1 MEARAAAPGPLRVRA
16 VELIHVRLALARP
29 FRTARSTTVDKDA
42 LLVRVVTDDA
52 EGWGEC
58 AAEVTPAYAGETL
71 AGARLVIRDHLAPRL
86 FAGASLADVR
96 GNPFARAAIEVAVL
110 DAFLRGRG
118 QSLAQWAGGT
128 RTHVE
133 AGVAIGMADDLSQLR
148 ELAAGYVAE
157 GYRRLKLKI
166 EPGADLDVVAAVR
179 DEVGPDV
186 ALAVDANG
194 SYGMDD
200 VGALRA
206 LDDFGLQCIEQPLAP
221 DALRDHATVA
231 GTLRTRIALDETITS
246 ARVAADALALGAC
259 AVVNVKPGRV
269 GGWQEAVAVHDVA
282 VAVGAPAIIGGMLS
296 TGVGRAV
303 EVALASLPG
312 FTEAGD
318 CSASDRYFAD
328 DITEPFVLDAGMLA
342 VPDGPGIGVTPR
354 PDRLRR
360 VTVARETLTA
370 Q

>member
-1 MEARAAAPGPLRVRA
+1 LP
-16 VELIHVRLALARP
+16 LARP
-29 FRTARSTTVDKDA
+29 FRTARSTTLDKDA
-42 LLVRVVTDDA
+42 LLVHVVTDDA

-58 AAEVTPAYAGETL
+58 AAEVTPTYAGETL
-71 AGARLVIRDHLAPRL
+71 AGARLMIRDHLAPRL

-96 GNPFARAAIEVAVL
+96 GNAFARAAVEGAAL
-110 DAFLRGRG
+110 DAYLRARG
-118 QSLAQWAGGT
+118 QSLRDWAGGT
-128 RTHVE
+128 RTRIE
-133 AGVAIGMADDLSQLR
+133 AGVAIGMADDLAQLR
-148 ELAAGYVAE
+148 EIAAAYVVE

-166 EPGADLDVVAAVR
+166 EPGADRAAVAAVR
-179 DEVGPDV
+179 AEVGPDI

-194 SYGMDD
+194 SYRVDD
-200 VGALRA
+200 ADRLRA

-221 DALRDHATVA
+221 DALRDHANLA

-259 AVVNVKPGRV
+259 AIVNVKPGRV
-269 GGWQEAVAVHDVA
+269 GGWQEAVAIQDVA
-282 VAVGAPAIIGGMLS
+282 VAAGAPAIIGGMLS

-328 DITEPFVLDAGMLA
+328 DITEPFVLDGGMLA

-370 Q
+370 G